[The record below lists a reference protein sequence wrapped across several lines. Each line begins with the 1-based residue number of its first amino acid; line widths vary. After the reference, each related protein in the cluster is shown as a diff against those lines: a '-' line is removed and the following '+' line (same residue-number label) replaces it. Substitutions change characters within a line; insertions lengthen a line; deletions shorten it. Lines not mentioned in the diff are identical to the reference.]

1 MYKQVILGIVI
12 SLSFNSCIVSKKKYD
27 AALLEN
33 SKLSKELKSV
43 KEDNSDLNTKVKLM
57 VKEFETMKN
66 DLHLSNAVKSDE
78 MSDLLVKVTQLSDLN
93 DKLKNELDET
103 LNKYKSQKQTSLSV
117 SNELDELK
125 RDNQKLVRDTA
136 SIKYALKLSKER
148 FSQLEKEMSIQKE
161 KYNKISSS
169 NQTISKELELNKQKL
184 NSFEQ
189 QLISN
194 KSKLEAIS
202 NAFIELRKE
211 MLTAKSNN
219 NAIDPNK
226 NKNIDKIA
234 KELGHY

>member
-1 MYKQVILGIVI
+1 MYKQIILVIVI
-12 SLSFNSCIVSKKKYD
+12 FLTLNGCIVSKKKYD
-27 AALLEN
+27 AAMLEN
-33 SKLSKELKSV
+33 SNLTKELNTA
-43 KEDNSDLNTKVKLM
+43 KENNSNLNSKIKLM

-93 DKLKNELDET
+93 DKLSNELETT
-103 LNKYKSQKQTSLSV
+103 LNKYKSQKQTSQSV
-117 SNELDELK
+117 LNELEELK
-125 RDNQKLVRDTA
+125 KNNQKLVRDTA

-148 FSQLEKEMSIQKE
+148 FTQLEKEMGIQKE
-161 KYNKISSS
+161 KYNRLSSS
-169 NQTISKELELNKQKL
+169 NQAVNKELELNKQKL

-189 QLISN
+189 QLVAN

-211 MLTAKSNN
+211 LLTAKSNN
-219 NAIDPNK
+219 SAIDPNK